1 MDIRICIDRFIIR
14 TVKLYK
20 LETDCAVEI
29 ADSPLSQEMLD
40 SSVS

>member
-20 LETDCAVEI
+20 LGTDSAIEI
-29 ADSPLSQEMLD
+29 SDSPLSREMLD